1 MASIDIHSHI
11 LYGIDDGSKSIE
23 ESINIIKEHI
33 KMGFTDIVVTPH
45 YIENSKYETNNI
57 DKENILKNLK
67 QELKKQNININLY
80 LGNEVFVNNNLE
92 ELLKKKEIA
101 TINNSKYLL
110 IEFPMNEKP
119 KDINNIIYEL
129 KIKGIIPI
137 IAHPERYDYV
147 EKNPNLVL
155 EWIEE
160 GALLQSNYGSIIGV
174 YGSGP
179 QKTIKKLLKKDLIDF
194 LATDIHY
201 PNNKIYLNMDKIRK
215 KLKKLITEERF
226 IELTNTNPKKII
238 ENKEISKNY

>member
-1 MASIDIHSHI
+1 MDNIDIHSHI
-11 LYGIDDGSKSIE
+11 LYGIDDGSKSLE

-57 DKENILKNLK
+57 DKENILNELK
-67 QELKKQNININLY
+67 EELKKQNIKINLY

-92 ELLKKKEIA
+92 ELIKKQEIS

-119 KDINNIIYEL
+119 NDINNIIYEL

-194 LATDIHY
+194 LAKDIHY

-215 KLKKLITEERF
+215 KIKKIISEERF
-226 IELTNTNPKKII
+226 IELANTNPKRII

>member
-1 MASIDIHSHI
+1 MDNIDIHSHI
-11 LYGIDDGSKSIE
+11 LYGIDDGSKTLE
-23 ESINIIKEHI
+23 ESINIIKEHVM
-33 KMGFTDIVVTPH
+33 MGFTDIVVTPH
-45 YIENSKYETNNI
+45 YIENSKYETNNKNKQ
-57 DKENILKNLK
+57 DILNKLK
-67 QELKKQNININLY
+67 QELKTQNIKINLY

-92 ELLKKKEIA
+92 ELIKKEEIA
-101 TINNSKYLL
+101 TINNSRYLL

-129 KIKGIIPI
+129 RIKGIIPV

-160 GALLQSNYGSIIGV
+160 GALLQSNYGSIIGI

-179 QKTIKKLLKKDLIDF
+179 QKTIKKLLKKDIIDI

-201 PNNKIYLNMDKIRK
+201 PNNKIYLNIDKIRK
-215 KLKKLITEERF
+215 KIIKSIGEERYT
-226 IELTNTNPKKII
+226 ELTKTNPKKII

>member
-57 DKENILKNLK
+57 DKENILKTLK

-92 ELLKKKEIA
+92 ELLKKKEIS

-179 QKTIKKLLKKDLIDF
+179 QKTIKKLLKKDLIEF

-238 ENKEISKNY
+238 ENKEISKKY

>member
-57 DKENILKNLK
+57 DKENILKTLK

-238 ENKEISKNY
+238 ENKEISKKY

>member
-57 DKENILKNLK
+57 DKENILKTLK

-179 QKTIKKLLKKDLIDF
+179 QKTIKKLLKKDLIEF

-215 KLKKLITEERF
+215 QLKKLITKERF

-238 ENKEISKNY
+238 ENKEISKKY

>member
-57 DKENILKNLK
+57 DKENILKTLK

-179 QKTIKKLLKKDLIDF
+179 QKTIKKLLKKDLIEF

-215 KLKKLITEERF
+215 KLKKLITKERF

-238 ENKEISKNY
+238 ENKEISKKY